1 MIAAEE
7 LHPQFIVDA
16 DGQKQAVILPFDE
29 YEGLL
34 EDLSDLA
41 VAAERKNEETIS
53 HDRLLKDLKADGSI

>member
-1 MIAAEE
+1 MIAAQ

-16 DGQKQAVILPFDE
+16 DGHRQAVILPLDE

-41 VAAERKNEETIS
+41 VAAERKDEETIS
-53 HDRLLKDLKADGSI
+53 HDKLLKDLKADGSL